1 MKKEHRQELLKK
13 FKELVYARTRTDF
26 LARQEE
32 LDQCETFEK
41 YPQYQ
46 NYLEK
51 IFGGR
56 VESWALFSRI
66 ENELPT
72 HGSNTT
78 AYAEISMR
86 VTKETQFGRMKS
98 RNLPELLSVICDGSE
113 VYKNKLIRKGD
124 SRTSVLEKAKSK
136 YYVTPSNV
144 EKEDIA
150 DLGGSTYK
158 QM

>member
-1 MKKEHRQELLKK
+1 M
-13 FKELVYARTRTDF
+13 YARTRSDF
-26 LARQEE
+26 LTRQEE
-32 LDQCETFEK
+32 LDNCETFEK

-56 VESWALFSRI
+56 EESWALFSRI
-66 ENELPT
+66 EKELPT
-72 HGSNTT
+72 LGSNTA

-86 VTKETQFGRMKS
+86 VTKETQFVRMKS

-113 VYKNKLIRKGD
+113 VYKNKLVEIGN
-124 SRTSVLEKAKSK
+124 SRTDQVLEKAK
-136 YYVTPSNV
+136 YNVTPPSNV
-144 EKEDIA
+144 EKEDIV
-150 DLGGSTYK
+150 DLGESK